1 MNDKLKGIDIFAAVP
16 RTPAVLALSL
26 LALAGCGGGGGSEGG
41 SSEESVALQECRAYA
56 ELTGIDFGF
65 LQENGVCEQFDDGVN
80 DLPQLTAG
88 FEPADI
94 DPLETPS
101 GPTTADEP
109 LPGDDEPFGDVGGT
123 PAPEAEGGFSLTELE
138 PAQEF
143 GTAFADVEGSSFYAG
158 ANNSARLQGPLVGDG
173 SVANNDILRSLPFR
187 VAAADPGLELRGLAE
202 AREKDTRSS
211 LIGVLFNSSAERH
224 CFVELDGI
232 RALDADGAALETIL
246 EFSFVDGTVARS
258 SVQTDTCIEAGTGAY
273 VDLGLRASA
282 GSVAGVSIDAL
293 TSTTGRFER
302 TETEI
307 IPLAYSVEGDE
318 LSITVVNRG
327 LVNVETGFLNVYML
341 DERGVFL
348 GSALASSDEQ
358 LAPGAEAVLNARVGH
373 LPGQVSSIRV
383 LVDFDNI

>member
-1 MNDKLKGIDIFAAVP
+1 MNNSNTGADVLASVA
-16 RTPAVLALSL
+16 RTPAVIALTL
-26 LALAGCGGGGGSEGG
+26 LALAGCGGGGGGG
-41 SSEESVALQECRAYA
+41 GGSEESVALQECRAYS

-88 FEPADI
+88 VAPADI
-94 DPLETPS
+94 DPGEEPV
-101 GPTTADEP
+101 GPPTVDEP
-109 LPGDDEPFGDVGGT
+109 MPGDDEPVVDIGGT
-123 PAPEAEGGFSLTELE
+123 PEPEAEGGFSLAELE

-143 GTAFADVEGSSFYAG
+143 GTVFADVEGSSFYAD

-173 SVANNDILRSLPFR
+173 SVANTDMLRSLPFR
-187 VAAADPGLELRGLAE
+187 VAAADTGLELRGLAVVQE
-202 AREKDTRSS
+202 SDTRSS

-224 CFVELDGI
+224 CFVRVEGI
-232 RALDADGAALETIL
+232 RALDAGGATLEAIL
-246 EFSFVDGTVARS
+246 ESSFVDGTVGRS
-258 SVQTDTCIEAGTGAY
+258 SVQTDTCIEARTGAY
-273 VDLGLRASA
+273 VDLGLRAPA
-282 GSVAGVSIDAL
+282 ASVAGVSIDAL

-302 TETEI
+302 TETEV

-341 DERGVFL
+341 DERGVVL

-358 LAPGAEAVLNARVGH
+358 LAPGAEAVLNARVGNF
-373 LPGQVSSIRV
+373 PGQVSSIRV